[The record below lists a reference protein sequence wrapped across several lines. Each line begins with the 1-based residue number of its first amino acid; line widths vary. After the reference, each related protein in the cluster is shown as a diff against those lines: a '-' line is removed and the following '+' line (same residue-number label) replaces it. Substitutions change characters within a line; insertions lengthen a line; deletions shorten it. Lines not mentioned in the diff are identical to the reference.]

1 MSTTPSGVPAK
12 KPLTRRSFLSF
23 AGGAA
28 GVAAAGKLVSGE
40 LRTGPH
46 GKEVLATA
54 TPAAAPVAPK
64 GRTITARRTLEK
76 PVAAGQAL
84 SASLPAADEG
94 VLTMFAALPP
104 GTKLGKWKIASVHGI
119 QMGAVPVVME
129 DRHGDRFQVD
139 VCARDSSGGAPHAVA
154 DAGGLSFFLANNG
167 SGGTPS
173 DESHGLGV
181 VALAAA
187 MEKIARKGAIP
198 SVPGMMTLRE
208 RLAAFPD
215 GAYAVH
221 V

>member
-1 MSTTPSGVPAK
+1 MSSTPSGVPVK

-40 LRTGPH
+40 LRTGSH

-54 TPAAAPVAPK
+54 ANAAPVSQK
-64 GRTITARRTLEK
+64 VRTITARRTLDK
-76 PVAAGQAL
+76 PVAAGKTL
-84 SASLPAADEG
+84 SDSLPAADEG

-104 GTKLGKWKIASVHGI
+104 GTKLGRWKIASVHGV

-129 DRHGDRFQVD
+129 DRKGDRFQVD
-139 VCARDSSGGAPHAVA
+139 VCARDGVAGAPRAVA

-167 SGGTPS
+167 TGGTPS

-181 VALAAA
+181 IALAAA
-187 MEKIARKGAIP
+187 MEKVARKSAIP
-198 SVPGMMTLRE
+198 AVPGMMTLRE